1 MALAD
6 LQKLASELPD
16 GPFWPSGKWF
26 KRLLDSLIRDRACL
40 IPGDGAEIPSDSGR
54 FFDVVAGGGNNAGA
68 VPFQV
73 INASTSNGSG
83 GVDIK
88 VKVSLDSWLS
98 RSVRPA
104 DKLTITGLGA
114 PFEISLGYR
123 IWLKVAWDPLNL
135 SAPPTAT
142 IVHGAPGTLWPDY
155 DDPALF
161 DDLEEGNPK
170 QLEWRELIAWTEAL
184 AADAAAD
191 PYLDSLVVG
200 SGEEAFRVI
209 QRVTMHLVLCKRC
222 FENNNVWV
230 TDPAFRPGPED

>member
-1 MALAD
+1 MPQVGFRFQANRPLREQLTAARLNAMLEAIEASTITQGVGYMARGLPGGQV
-6 LQKLASELPD
+6 LQITARS
-16 GPFWPSGKWF
+16 
-26 KRLLDSLIRDRACL
+26 
-40 IPGDGAEIPSDSGR
+40 
-54 FFDVVAGGGNNAGA
+54 GGGAGVGYGRPFEVQNAGA
-68 VPFQV
+68 
-73 INASTSNGSG
+73 TSG
-83 GVDIK
+83 GVSQ

-98 RSVRPA
+98 YSARPG
-104 DKLTITGLGA
+104 DKITITGLGE
-114 PFEISLGYR
+114 PFAISLGDK

-155 DDPALF
+155 NNPVLF
-161 DDLEEGNPK
+161 DDLEEGNKK